1 MGASSQPTFAP
12 QMCSLYCPG
21 SRPSR
26 EGERCRG
33 QRRVGGGGGSGIK
46 KREDVAERSRR
57 RGEKGAFFSSRPLN
71 PPRPFRRRPSLL
83 PALFSYLSF
92 LPFSPPLFFFSW
104 PSPSPL
110 GIECGKMPWGRGRG
124 GKEETRSTDG
134 GGKGEGGGLLCERES
149 ASFSGCLGLK

>member
-33 QRRVGGGGGSGIK
+33 QRRVGGGGGCGIK

-71 PPRPFRRRPSLL
+71 PPRPFRRWPSLL

-92 LPFSPPLFFFSW
+92 LPFSPPLFFLFLALPLPSW
-104 PSPSPL
+104 DRMRKNAL
-110 GIECGKMPWGRGRG
+110 GSREKRIKRNTVDGRRGK
-124 GKEETRSTDG
+124 
-134 GGKGEGGGLLCERES
+134 GGGLLCERES

>member
-92 LPFSPPLFFFSW
+92 LPFSPPPFFSF
-104 PSPSPL
+104 PGPPPPL
-110 GIECGKMPWGRGRG
+110 LGSNAEKCPGVEGEEEKKKHGRRTEGGRG
-124 GKEETRSTDG
+124 KG
-134 GGKGEGGGLLCERES
+134 GGGSSVKERVPL
-149 ASFSGCLGLK
+149 FPDVWD